1 MRKISSTVARRR
13 LAREMKRLREQA
25 GKKRE
30 ESAAAAEIAPAT
42 LSRIEAGTHSP
53 KYASILALC
62 LYYGLDLTEAQA
74 YAELARQSKGGPGW
88 WHRYSDVLPKGFEIL
103 VGLEE
108 DAQGTRSYNGEFL
121 DGLLQTERYMRALL
135 RSEPEP
141 PTEEQI
147 EQRVAVRMKRQE
159 RMLRASDTPQVWIV
173 QSEASIR
180 RLVGGP
186 SVMKE
191 QLDHLRGLSMLA
203 NVTIQILPF
212 SSGAHPAGHSN
223 FRLLDF
229 SGGKDP
235 EAAYVEYRLGSIILE
250 EPYEVDAYAK
260 IFDLLRADALG
271 PDATRALLEDAT
283 AHL

>member
-62 LYYGLDLTEAQA
+62 LYYGLDLTDAQA

-103 VGLEE
+103 VGLEDE
-108 DAQGTRSYNGEFL
+108 ARGARSYNGEFL

-135 RSEPEP
+135 RSEPET

-147 EQRVAVRMKRQE
+147 EQRVAVRLRRQE
-159 RMLRASDTPQVWIV
+159 RMLRAPDAPQLWIV

-186 SVMKE
+186 AVMKE
-191 QLDHLRGLSMLA
+191 QLDHLRELSLLN
-203 NVTIQILPF
+203 NVTIQVLPF
-212 SSGAHPAGHSN
+212 ISGAHPAGHGD

-229 SGGKDP
+229 SGSKDP
-235 EAAYVEYRLGSIILE
+235 EAAYVEYRLGNIILE
-250 EPYEVDAYAK
+250 EPEEVATYAK
-260 IFDLLRADALG
+260 VFDLLRADALG
-271 PDATRALLEDAT
+271 PDATRALLGEVA